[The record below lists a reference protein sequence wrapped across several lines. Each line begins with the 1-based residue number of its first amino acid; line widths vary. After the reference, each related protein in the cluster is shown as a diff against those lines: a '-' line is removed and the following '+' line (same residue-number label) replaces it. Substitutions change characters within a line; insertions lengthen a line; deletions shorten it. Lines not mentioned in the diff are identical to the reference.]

1 MGKVGDTNDTD
12 SHKTEYKRANMII
25 WTMGLSIVL
34 ILYVHTSLTPALP
47 QMVTEFGVDYSVITW
62 VLTAYLVAGA
72 SVTIVIGR
80 LADLYGAK
88 KMLLIVFICYTV
100 GVTLAPLAQDIYTLI
115 GLRILQG
122 VAVALVP
129 ITIRIARDIV
139 GEKKLPMAQG
149 IILSMYQ
156 GGSAAGLV
164 LGAAVVYF
172 GGWQAVF
179 YSAIPFSF
187 LLLFLLWKLIPKV
200 GTPTKIK
207 KESEG
212 ANVEVKKQKF
222 TDLVDIPGLIT
233 LILTVSTFM
242 LTFTFLGMGSEGAT
256 NFWIFLAIAVVS
268 LAAFLVI
275 EKRSKK
281 PLVNLKLAFGKIVF
295 IANMIFLMLGIVQ
308 YLNFHHHTCSRSD
321 TRAIWIRNGCPLC
334 WIATIATS
342 ALICYSW
349 PYSGF
354 HGNQTW

>member
-12 SHKTEYKRANMII
+12 SHKAEYKHANLII
-25 WTMGLSIVL
+25 WILGLSIVL

-62 VLTAYLVAGA
+62 VLTAYLVSGA

-100 GVTLAPLAQDIYTLI
+100 GVMLAPLAQDIYTLI

-122 VAVALVP
+122 VAVAVVP
-129 ITIRIARDIV
+129 ISIRIAREIV

-179 YSAIPFSF
+179 ISAIPFS
-187 LLLFLLWKLIPKV
+187 LVLLFLLWKLVPKV
-200 GTPTKIK
+200 GAPIAIK
-207 KESEG
+207 KEKEG
-212 ANVEVKKQKF
+212 AECRSKEAKVYRSSRYPWANYAYSNHFSIYADFYLLRYGSRSSYIV
-222 TDLVDIPGLIT
+222 LGIPGN
-233 LILTVSTFM
+233 SSSF
-242 LTFTFLGMGSEGAT
+242 
-256 NFWIFLAIAVVS
+256 
-268 LAAFLVI
+268 
-275 EKRSKK
+275 
-281 PLVNLKLAFGKIVF
+281 
-295 IANMIFLMLGIVQ
+295 
-308 YLNFHHHTCSRSD
+308 TCSLPD
-321 TRAIWIRNGCPLC
+321 D
-334 WIATIATS
+334 
-342 ALICYSW
+342 
-349 PYSGF
+349 
-354 HGNQTW
+354 